1 MSIERALARFESVI
15 GAAWPEPFG
24 SLRPGLA
31 DAEIEELSAAVRPF
45 VLPRQVEALYRWR
58 GGGDAGVF
66 GGWRMRSPKELISW
80 YRFTTSKLEQPRTWL
95 PVFDD
100 QIVNVV
106 TLDTA
111 GEEPSD
117 PSVWYGH
124 THDAYVS
131 RLFDSVEALL
141 DVVCDAAE
149 AGVLSETQP
158 GSLRLAE
165 VESLDGRAWTEL
177 RLRRCPGAF
186 RWPDPPPGT
195 YLGRFTEPAWPRPW
209 LAAVGITDES
219 LTLRGRTHTIA
230 ELIAAA
236 ASGPVTGT
244 IRGQVVTGSG
254 GLGWWSPVV
263 TDGSAEL
270 IVYCD
275 TKLVPIAPTVG
286 QEAEFDVLLSSAE
299 KPEPSADDDPQIAAI
314 ANRFR
319 PSLPTAVANAARPA
333 RP

>member
-1 MSIERALARFESVI
+1 MAIERALTRFETVV

-31 DAEIEELSAAVRPF
+31 GAEIEELRAAVQPF

-66 GGWRMRSPKELISW
+66 GGWRMRSLEELISG
-80 YRFTTSKLEQPRTWL
+80 YRFTITQLGYPRTWL

-106 TLDTA
+106 TLDIP

-124 THDAYVS
+124 THDAFVN

-158 GSLRLAE
+158 GALRLDE
-165 VESLDGRAWTEL
+165 VESLDGLTWNEL

-186 RWPDPPPGT
+186 HWPDPPPGT
-195 YLGRFTEPAWPRPW
+195 YLGSWPEPAWPRPW
-209 LAAVGITDES
+209 LVAVG
-219 LTLRGRTHTIA
+219 RH
-230 ELIAAA
+230 
-236 ASGPVTGT
+236 
-244 IRGQVVTGSG
+244 
-254 GLGWWSPVV
+254 
-263 TDGSAEL
+263 
-270 IVYCD
+270 
-275 TKLVPIAPTVG
+275 
-286 QEAEFDVLLSSAE
+286 
-299 KPEPSADDDPQIAAI
+299 
-314 ANRFR
+314 
-319 PSLPTAVANAARPA
+319 
-333 RP
+333 